1 MPVNIKRWYMNN
13 FDHWIEVT
21 RGLYRYVISAKVC
34 YEIDISYWNHSGDI
48 LNARASLYIVEEWMN
63 DAGDFFFERE
73 CLLEKSTVSECIG
86 YAIKDNKEN
95 NK

>member
-1 MPVNIKRWYMNN
+1 MNN

-34 YEIDISYWNHSGDI
+34 YEIDVLLWNRSNDI
-48 LNARASLYIVEEWMN
+48 LNAQASLYIVGEWIN
-63 DAGDFFFERE
+63 NIGDSFFKRE
-73 CLLEKSTVSECIG
+73 CLLEKSTVSGCIA